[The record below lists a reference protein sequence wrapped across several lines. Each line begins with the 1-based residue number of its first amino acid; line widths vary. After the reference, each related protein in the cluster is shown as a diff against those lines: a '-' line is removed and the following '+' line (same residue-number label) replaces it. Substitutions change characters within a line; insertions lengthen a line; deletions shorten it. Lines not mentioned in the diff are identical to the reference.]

1 MYDDLIP
8 DILVSKPLNIKSM
21 TTVTSKFYTKN
32 SWFDKPINLR
42 EVKHDNWTGTKKPNA
57 LFFLSHTLKDF
68 INDDDERNLTLTYK
82 IADRF
87 FK

>member
-1 MYDDLIP
+1 M
-8 DILVSKPLNIKSM
+8 NMKSM
-21 TTVTSKFYTKN
+21 TTTTSQFITKN
-32 SWFDKPINLR
+32 NWFDRPINLR

-57 LFFLSHTLKDF
+57 MFYISPSLEGL
-68 INDDDERNLTLTYK
+68 IENGDERNLTLTYK